1 MAELQHFGYFFSR
14 GFGPQ
19 AWGRDDWHWGHDW
32 TKPDLY
38 QQSVR
43 ALEQAGMDLVIA
55 EDAISLGNPST
66 LDLRI
71 RQAYGG
77 PKHDPLLLAPYL
89 FAATSHIGIAPTINA
104 GFTPPYLAARQAAT
118 LAHLSGD
125 RFGLNV
131 VTDTGSARHA
141 GLAPLPHDA
150 AYDRAEEW
158 LQLVRRLW
166 HSWGSDGYVAGAAGT
181 GGVHGDGR
189 APGDGAGWHFADGD
203 ALDAFH
209 HEGAYFSA
217 DGPLNALPLD
227 TDPVIV
233 SPGGSGRG
241 LGFAGTHSDVQ
252 LALAP
257 LSAGAVRDY
266 RARVLTAASDAGRS
280 AADIRVL
287 FVLKPVLVSSPEE
300 ADRIVRASADPTD
313 EALRAAAIAWS
324 SDSETD
330 LLSLDLDAPIPAGT
344 FGDHVSAGTIRGL
357 VGDTPDAPLRE
368 LLTRKARLGRITT
381 RDGFVGTADEL
392 ADFVEELGA
401 DADNDGFIFS
411 GDLHPAQVYR
421 MLGDLVPVLRR
432 RGLLRRE
439 YGDGGIRGNLFDF

>member
-1 MAELQHFGYFFSR
+1 MARPQHFGYFFSR

-19 AWGRDDWHWGHDW
+19 AWGRSDWDWGHDW

-43 ALEQAGMDLVIA
+43 TLEQAGMDLVIA

-89 FAATSHIGIAPTINA
+89 FAATSHIGIAPTVNA
-104 GFTPPYLAARQAAT
+104 GFTPPYLAARQFAT
-118 LAHLSGD
+118 LAHLSSERLGI
-125 RFGLNV
+125 NV
-131 VTDTGSARHA
+131 VTDVGSARHA
-141 GLAPLPHDA
+141 GLPPLPHDQ
-150 AYDRAEEW
+150 AYGRAEEW
-158 LQLVRRLW
+158 ITLLRRLW
-166 HSWGSDGYVAGAAGT
+166 GSWGSGFIGNRSD
-181 GGVHGDGR
+181 
-189 APGDGAGWHFADGD
+189 WSFADGD

-209 HEGAYFSA
+209 HEGEYFTA

-227 TDPVIV
+227 SDPVVV

-241 LGFAGTHSDVQ
+241 LAFAGTHSDVQ

-257 LSAGAVRDY
+257 LSAAAVADY
-266 RARVLTAASDAGRS
+266 RGRVIAAARNAGRK
-280 AADIRVL
+280 AADLRIL
-287 FVLKPVLVSSPEE
+287 FVLKPEIVSSSDE
-300 ADRIVRASADPTD
+300 ADRIVEASRHPSDD
-313 EALRAAAIAWS
+313 DLRTAAIAWS

-330 LLSLDLDAPIPAGT
+330 LLALDLDAPVPDGT

-357 VGDTPDAPLRE
+357 LGDTPDAPLRT
-368 LLTRKARLGRITT
+368 LLERKARKGRVSSHE
-381 RDGFVGTADEL
+381 GFVGTADEF
-392 ADFVEELGA
+392 ADFIEELGS
-401 DADNDGFIFS
+401 DADNDGIIFS
-411 GDLHPAQVYR
+411 GDLHPAQIHR
-421 MLGDLVPVLRR
+421 MFGDLVPVLRR

-439 YGDGGIRGNLFDF
+439 YGAGGIRANLFDF

>member
-1 MAELQHFGYFFSR
+1 MADLQHFGYFFSR

-19 AWGRDDWHWGHDW
+19 AWGRSDWDWGHDW

-55 EDAISLGNPST
+55 EDAISLGNPAT

-89 FAATSHIGIAPTINA
+89 FAATSHIGIAPTVNA
-104 GFTPPYLAARQAAT
+104 GFTPPYLAARQFAT
-118 LAHLSGD
+118 LAHLSSERLGI
-125 RFGLNV
+125 NV
-131 VTDTGSARHA
+131 VTDVGSARHA
-141 GLAPLPHDA
+141 GVAPLPHDQ

-158 LQLVRRLW
+158 ITLLRRFW
-166 HSWGSDGYVAGAAGT
+166 HSWGDGYV
-181 GGVHGDGR
+181 GDR
-189 APGDGAGWHFADGD
+189 SSWRFADGT

-209 HEGAYFSA
+209 HEGEHFTA
-217 DGPLNALPLD
+217 DGPLNALPLAA
-227 TDPVIV
+227 DPVVV

-257 LSAGAVRDY
+257 LSAAAMSDY
-266 RARVLTAASDAGRS
+266 RARVLAAAAESGRS
-280 AADIRVL
+280 ASDLRIL
-287 FVLKPVLVSSPEE
+287 FVLKPEVVASVEE
-300 ADRIVRASADPTD
+300 ADRIVAASAHPSDD
-313 EALRAAAIAWS
+313 DLRTAAVAWS

-330 LLSLDLDAPIPAGT
+330 LLSLDLDRPIPEGT

-368 LLTRKARLGRITT
+368 LLTRKARKGRVDA
-381 RDGFVGTADEL
+381 RAGFVGTAGEF
-392 ADFVEELGA
+392 ADFIEELGA
-401 DADNDGFIFS
+401 DADNDGIIFS

-421 MLGDLVPVLRR
+421 MFGDIVPVLRQ

-439 YGDGGIRGNLFDF
+439 YGGGGIRGNLFDF

>member
-1 MAELQHFGYFFSR
+1 MTGLQHFGYFFSR

-19 AWGRDDWHWGHDW
+19 AWGRSDWDWGYDW

-43 ALEQAGMDLVIA
+43 TLEQAGMDLVIA

-77 PKHDPLLLAPYL
+77 PKHDPLLLTPYL
-89 FAATSHIGIAPTINA
+89 FAATSHIGIAPTVNA
-104 GFTPPYLAARQAAT
+104 GITPPYLAARQFAT
-118 LAHLSGD
+118 LAHLSSERLGI
-125 RFGLNV
+125 NV
-131 VTDTGSARHA
+131 VTDVGSARHA
-141 GLAPLPHDA
+141 GLPPLPHDQ

-158 LQLVRRLW
+158 ITLLRRLW
-166 HSWGSDGYVAGAAGT
+166 GSWGPDGYVGSA
-181 GGVHGDGR
+181 D
-189 APGDGAGWHFADGD
+189 DWHFANGD

-209 HEGAYFSA
+209 HEGAYFTA

-227 TDPVIV
+227 SDPVVV

-241 LGFAGTHSDVQ
+241 LAFAGTHSDVQ

-257 LSAGAVRDY
+257 LSAAAVRDY
-266 RARVLTAASDAGRS
+266 RAKVIEAALAAGRT
-280 AADIRVL
+280 ADQLRIL
-287 FVLKPVLVSSPEE
+287 FVLKPVIVSSTAE
-300 ADRIVRASADPTD
+300 ADAIVAASEHPSD
-313 EALRAAAIAWS
+313 EDLRTAAVAWS

-330 LLSLDLDAPIPAGT
+330 LLALDLDAPIPAGT

-368 LLTRKARLGRITT
+368 LLTRKARQGRIST
-381 RDGFVGTADEL
+381 RSGFVGTADEFG
-392 ADFVEELGA
+392 DFIEELGS
-401 DADNDGFIFS
+401 DADNDGLIFS
-411 GDLHPAQVYR
+411 GDLHPAQVAR
-421 MLGDLVPVLRR
+421 MFGDLVPVLRR

-439 YGDGGIRGNLFDF
+439 YGAGGIRANLFDF

>member
-1 MAELQHFGYFFSR
+1 MADLQHFGYFFSR

-19 AWGRDDWHWGHDW
+19 AWGRSDWDWGHDW

-55 EDAISLGNPST
+55 EDAISLGNPAT

-89 FAATSHIGIAPTINA
+89 FAATSHIGIAPTVNA
-104 GFTPPYLAARQAAT
+104 GITPPYLAARQFAT
-118 LAHLSGD
+118 LAHLSSERLGI
-125 RFGLNV
+125 NV
-131 VTDTGSARHA
+131 VTDVGSARHA
-141 GLAPLPHDA
+141 GLPPLPHDQ

-158 LQLVRRLW
+158 IGLLRRLW
-166 HSWGSDGYVAGAAGT
+166 GSWGPSGYV
-181 GGVHGDGR
+181 GD
-189 APGDGAGWHFADGD
+189 PSDWSFANGD
-203 ALDAFH
+203 ALDSFS
-209 HEGAYFSA
+209 HEGAYFRA
-217 DGPLNALPLD
+217 DGPLNALPLAS
-227 TDPVIV
+227 DPIVV

-241 LGFAGTHSDVQ
+241 LAFAGTHSDVQ

-257 LSAGAVRDY
+257 LTAAAVADY
-266 RARVLTAASDAGRS
+266 RARVLGAAADAGRS
-280 AADIRVL
+280 AADLRIL
-287 FVLKPVLVSSPEE
+287 FVLKPVIASSADE
-300 ADRIVRASADPTD
+300 ADRLVAASRHPSDD
-313 EALRAAAIAWS
+313 ALRAAAVAWS

-330 LLSLDLDAPIPAGT
+330 LLALDLDAPIPLGT
-344 FGDHVSAGTIRGL
+344 FGDHVSAGTVRGL

-368 LLTRKARLGRITT
+368 LLTRKARLGRIAT
-381 RDGFVGTADEL
+381 RDGFVGTADEFT
-392 ADFVEELGA
+392 DFIEELGSE
-401 DADNDGFIFS
+401 ADNDGIIFS

-421 MLGDLVPVLRR
+421 MLGDLVPALRR

-439 YGDGGIRGNLFDF
+439 YGDGGLRANLFDF

>member
-1 MAELQHFGYFFSR
+1 MAGLQHFGYFFSR

-19 AWGRDDWHWGHDW
+19 AWGRSDWDWGHDW

-89 FAATSHIGIAPTINA
+89 FAATSHIGIAPTVNA
-104 GFTPPYLAARQAAT
+104 GITPPYLAARQFAT
-118 LAHLSGD
+118 LAHLSGA
-125 RFGLNV
+125 RLGINV

-141 GLAPLPHDA
+141 GLEPLPHDH

-158 LQLVRRLW
+158 LLLVRRLW
-166 HSWGSDGYVAGAAGT
+166 HSWGDSGFV
-181 GGVHGDGR
+181 GD
-189 APGDGAGWHFADGD
+189 ATDWHFADGD

-209 HEGAYFSA
+209 HEGTYFTA
-217 DGPLNALPLD
+217 DGPLNALPLES
-227 TDPVIV
+227 DPVVV

-257 LSAGAVRDY
+257 LSASAVRDY
-266 RARVLTAASDAGRS
+266 RARVVAAAAEAGRS
-280 AADIRVL
+280 ASDLRIL
-287 FVLKPVLVSSPEE
+287 FVLKPEVVTSREE
-300 ADRIVRASADPTD
+300 ADRIVEASRHPSDD
-313 EALRAAAIAWS
+313 DLRTAAIAWS

-330 LLSLDLDAPIPAGT
+330 LLALDLDAPIPAGT

-368 LLTRKARLGRITT
+368 LLTRKARKGRVAS
-381 RDGFVGTADEL
+381 REGFVGTADEF
-392 ADFVEELGA
+392 ADFIEELGS
-401 DADNDGFIFS
+401 DADNDGIIFS

-421 MLGDLVPVLRR
+421 MFGDLVPVLRR

-439 YGDGGIRGNLFDF
+439 YGVGGIRANLFDF

>member
-1 MAELQHFGYFFSR
+1 MADLQHFGYFFSR

-19 AWGRDDWHWGHDW
+19 AWGRSDWDWGHDW
-32 TKPDLY
+32 TKPDMY

-89 FAATSHIGIAPTINA
+89 FAATSHIGIAPTVNA
-104 GFTPPYLAARQAAT
+104 GITPPYLAARQFAT
-118 LAHLSGD
+118 LAHLSSE
-125 RFGLNV
+125 RFGINV
-131 VTDTGSARHA
+131 VTDVGSARHA
-141 GLAPLPHDA
+141 GVPPLPHDQ

-158 LQLVRRLW
+158 ITLLRRLW
-166 HSWGSDGYVAGAAGT
+166 HSWGSDGYVGNR
-181 GGVHGDGR
+181 D
-189 APGDGAGWHFADGD
+189 DWSFADGD

-209 HEGAYFSA
+209 HEGAYFTA
-217 DGPLNALPLD
+217 DGPLNALPMD
-227 TDPVIV
+227 SDPVVV

-257 LSAGAVRDY
+257 LSASAVSDY
-266 RARVLTAASDAGRS
+266 RGRVLAAAADAGRAASDLR
-280 AADIRVL
+280 IL
-287 FVLKPVLVSSPEE
+287 FVLKPEIAVSADE
-300 ADRIVRASADPTD
+300 ADRIVAASTHPSDD
-313 EALRAAAIAWS
+313 DLRTAAIAWS

-330 LLSLDLDAPIPAGT
+330 LLALDLDAPVPAGT

-357 VGDTPDAPLRE
+357 LGDTPDAPLRE
-368 LLTRKARLGRITT
+368 LLTRKARKGRVSS
-381 RDGFVGTADEL
+381 RSGFVGTADEF
-392 ADFVEELGA
+392 ADFIEELGA
-401 DADNDGFIFS
+401 DADNDGIIFS

-421 MLGDLVPVLRR
+421 MFGDLVPVLRQ

-439 YGDGGIRGNLFDF
+439 YGSGGLRANLFDF

>member
-1 MAELQHFGYFFSR
+1 MARPQHFGYFFSR

-19 AWGRDDWHWGHDW
+19 AWGRSDWDWGHDW

-43 ALEQAGMDLVIA
+43 TLEQAGMDLVIA

-89 FAATSHIGIAPTINA
+89 FAATSHIGIAPTVNA
-104 GFTPPYLAARQAAT
+104 GFTPPYLAARQFAT
-118 LAHLSGD
+118 LAHLSSERLGI
-125 RFGLNV
+125 NV
-131 VTDTGSARHA
+131 VTDVGSARHA
-141 GLAPLPHDA
+141 GLPPLPHDL

-158 LQLVRRLW
+158 LSLVRRLW
-166 HSWGSDGYVAGAAGT
+166 RSWGPDGHVGDASD
-181 GGVHGDGR
+181 
-189 APGDGAGWHFADGD
+189 WHFADGE

-209 HEGAYFSA
+209 HEGEYFTA

-227 TDPVIV
+227 SDPVVV

-241 LGFAGTHSDVQ
+241 LAFAGTHSDVQ

-257 LSAGAVRDY
+257 LSAAAVADY
-266 RARVLTAASDAGRS
+266 RGRVIDAAAAAGRTAADLR
-280 AADIRVL
+280 IL
-287 FVLKPVLVSSPEE
+287 FVLKPEIVTSSAE
-300 ADRIVRASADPTD
+300 ADRIVEASRHPSDD
-313 EALRAAAIAWS
+313 DLRTAAIAWS

-330 LLSLDLDAPIPAGT
+330 LLALDLDAPVPEGT

-357 VGDTPDAPLRE
+357 LGDTPDAPLRA
-368 LLTRKARLGRITT
+368 LLERKARKGRVSS
-381 RDGFVGTADEL
+381 REGFVGTADEF
-392 ADFVEELGA
+392 ADFIEELGS
-401 DADNDGFIFS
+401 DADNDGIIFS
-411 GDLHPAQVYR
+411 GDLHPAQIHR
-421 MLGDLVPVLRR
+421 MFGDLVPVLRR
-432 RGLLRRE
+432 RELLRRE
-439 YGDGGIRGNLFDF
+439 YGAGGIRANLFDF

>member
-1 MAELQHFGYFFSR
+1 MADLQHFGYFFSR

-19 AWGRDDWHWGHDW
+19 AWGRSDWDWGHDW

-89 FAATSHIGIAPTINA
+89 FAATSHIGIAPTVNA
-104 GFTPPYLAARQAAT
+104 GITPPYLAARQFAT
-118 LAHLSGD
+118 LAHLSSERLGI
-125 RFGLNV
+125 NV
-131 VTDTGSARHA
+131 VTDVGSARHA
-141 GLAPLPHDA
+141 GLPPLPHDQ

-158 LQLVRRLW
+158 ITLLRRFW
-166 HSWGSDGYVAGAAGT
+166 HSWGSDGYVGSRP
-181 GGVHGDGR
+181 D
-189 APGDGAGWHFADGD
+189 WHFADGHE
-203 ALDAFH
+203 LDAFH
-209 HEGAYFSA
+209 HEGAYFTA

-227 TDPVIV
+227 SDPIVV

-257 LSAGAVRDY
+257 LSASAVSDY
-266 RARVLTAASDAGRS
+266 RARVLSAAADAGRS
-280 AADIRVL
+280 PDELRIL
-287 FVLKPVLVSSPEE
+287 FVLKPEIAVSPEE
-300 ADRIVRASADPTD
+300 ADRIVEASLHPSDD
-313 EALRAAAIAWS
+313 DLRTAAIAWS

-330 LLSLDLDAPIPAGT
+330 LLALDLDAPIPAGT

-368 LLTRKARLGRITT
+368 LLTRKARKGRVSS
-381 RDGFVGTADEL
+381 RSGFVGTAGEF
-392 ADFVEELGA
+392 ADFIEELGA
-401 DADNDGFIFS
+401 DAENDGIIFS

-421 MLGDLVPVLRR
+421 MFGDLVPVLRQ

-439 YGDGGIRGNLFDF
+439 YGAGGIRANLFDF

>member
-55 EDAISLGNPST
+55 EDAISLGNPAT

-89 FAATSHIGIAPTINA
+89 FAATEHLGIAPTINA

-118 LAHLSGD
+118 LAHLSGG

-166 HSWGSDGYVAGAAGT
+166 HSWGTDDSARGAGYVGNAS
-181 GGVHGDGR
+181 D
-189 APGDGAGWHFADGD
+189 WHFADGD

-209 HEGAYFSA
+209 HEGAYFTA

-257 LSAGAVRDY
+257 LTASAVRDY

-280 AADIRVL
+280 ADDIRVL
-287 FVLKPVLVSSPEE
+287 FVLKPVVVSSPEE
-300 ADRIVRASADPTD
+300 ADRIVAASEHPSD
-313 EALRAAAIAWS
+313 EALRAAAVAWS

-330 LLSLDLDAPIPAGT
+330 LLSLDLDAPIPDGT

-368 LLTRKARLGRITT
+368 LLTRKARLGRIRT
-381 RDGFVGTADEL
+381 RDGFVGTAEEF
-392 ADFVEELGA
+392 ADFAEELGA
-401 DADNDGFIFS
+401 DADNDGFILS

-421 MLGDLVPVLRR
+421 MLGDLVPVLRQ

>member
-55 EDAISLGNPST
+55 EDAISLGNPAT

-89 FAATSHIGIAPTINA
+89 FAATEHLGIAPTINA

-118 LAHLSGD
+118 LAHLSGG

-166 HSWGSDGYVAGAAGT
+166 HSWGTDDSARGAGYVGNAS
-181 GGVHGDGR
+181 D
-189 APGDGAGWHFADGD
+189 WHFADGD

-209 HEGAYFSA
+209 HEGAYFTA

-257 LSAGAVRDY
+257 LTASAVRDY

-280 AADIRVL
+280 ADDIRVL
-287 FVLKPVLVSSPEE
+287 FVLKPVMVSSPEE
-300 ADRIVRASADPTD
+300 ADRIVAASEHPSD
-313 EALRAAAIAWS
+313 EALRAAAVAWS

-330 LLSLDLDAPIPAGT
+330 LLSLDLDAPIPDGT

-368 LLTRKARLGRITT
+368 LLTRKARLGRIRT
-381 RDGFVGTADEL
+381 RDGFVGTAEEF
-392 ADFVEELGA
+392 ADFAEELGA
-401 DADNDGFIFS
+401 DADNDGFILS

-421 MLGDLVPVLRR
+421 MLGDLVPVLRQ

>member
-1 MAELQHFGYFFSR
+1 MADLQHFGYFFSR

-19 AWGRDDWHWGHDW
+19 AWGRSDWDWGHDW

-55 EDAISLGNPST
+55 EDAISLGSPAT

-89 FAATSHIGIAPTINA
+89 FAATSHIGIAPTVNA
-104 GFTPPYLAARQAAT
+104 GITPPYLAARQFAT
-118 LAHLSGD
+118 LAHLSSE
-125 RFGLNV
+125 RFGINV
-131 VTDTGSARHA
+131 VTDVGSARHA
-141 GLAPLPHDA
+141 GVPPLPHDQ

-158 LQLVRRLW
+158 ITLLRRFW
-166 HSWGSDGYVAGAAGT
+166 HSWGTDGYVGNRS
-181 GGVHGDGR
+181 DWR
-189 APGDGAGWHFADGD
+189 FADGS

-209 HEGAYFSA
+209 HEGAYFTA

-227 TDPVIV
+227 ADPVVV

-257 LSAGAVRDY
+257 LTASAVRDY
-266 RARVLTAASDAGRS
+266 RARVVAAAQEAGRT
-280 AADIRVL
+280 ADDLRIL
-287 FVLKPVLVSSPEE
+287 FVLKPEIVTSAAE
-300 ADRIVRASADPTD
+300 ADRIVDASLHPSDD
-313 EALRAAAIAWS
+313 DLRTAAIAWS

-330 LLSLDLDAPIPAGT
+330 LLALDLDAPVPAGT

-357 VGDTPDAPLRE
+357 LGDTPDAPLRE
-368 LLTRKARLGRITT
+368 LLTRKARKGRVSA
-381 RDGFVGTADEL
+381 RSGFVGTADEF
-392 ADFVEELGA
+392 ADFIEELGA
-401 DADNDGFIFS
+401 DADNDGIIFS

-421 MLGDLVPVLRR
+421 TFGDLVPVLRQ

-439 YGDGGIRGNLFDF
+439 YGAGGLRANLFDF

>member
-1 MAELQHFGYFFSR
+1 MADLQHFGYFFSR

-89 FAATSHIGIAPTINA
+89 FTATSHIGIAPTINA

-166 HSWGSDGYVAGAAGT
+166 HSWGSHGSDGGAGYV
-181 GGVHGDGR
+181 GD
-189 APGDGAGWHFADGD
+189 PSDWHFANGD

-209 HEGAYFSA
+209 HEGAYFTA

-227 TDPVIV
+227 SDPVIV

-257 LSAGAVRDY
+257 LSAAAVRDY
-266 RARVLTAASDAGRS
+266 RSRVLTAASDAGRS
-280 AADIRVL
+280 ADDIRVL
-287 FVLKPVLVSSPEE
+287 FVLKPVVLSSPEE
-300 ADRIVRASADPTD
+300 ADRIVAASAHPTD
-313 EALRAAAIAWS
+313 EALRAAAVAWS

-330 LLSLDLDAPIPAGT
+330 LLSLDLDGPIPAGT

-357 VGDTPDAPLRE
+357 VGDTPHAPLRE
-368 LLTRKARLGRITT
+368 LLTRKARLGRIST
-381 RDGFVGTADEL
+381 RDGFVGTADEFG
-392 ADFVEELGA
+392 DFVEELGA
-401 DADNDGFIFS
+401 DAENDGFIFS

-421 MLGDLVPVLRR
+421 MLGDLVPVLRQ

>member
-19 AWGRDDWHWGHDW
+19 AWGRADWDWGHDW

-89 FAATSHIGIAPTINA
+89 FAATSHIGIAPTVNA
-104 GFTPPYLAARQAAT
+104 GVTPPYLAARQFAT
-118 LAHLSGD
+118 LAHLSSERLGI
-125 RFGLNV
+125 NV
-131 VTDTGSARHA
+131 VTDVGSARHA
-141 GLAPLPHDA
+141 GLPALPHDQ

-158 LQLVRRLW
+158 ITLLRRLW
-166 HSWGSDGYVAGAAGT
+166 HSWGSDGYVGSR
-181 GGVHGDGR
+181 D
-189 APGDGAGWHFADGD
+189 DWHFADGSH
-203 ALDAFH
+203 LDAFH
-209 HEGAYFSA
+209 HQGEYFTA

-227 TDPVIV
+227 SDPIVV

-257 LSAGAVRDY
+257 LSAAAVADY
-266 RARVLTAASDAGRS
+266 RRRVLDAAAEAGRS
-280 AADIRVL
+280 AEDLRIL
-287 FVLKPVLVSSPEE
+287 FVLKPEIVTSTAE
-300 ADRIVRASADPTD
+300 AERVVEASRHPSDD
-313 EALRAAAIAWS
+313 DLRTAAIAWS

-330 LLSLDLDAPIPAGT
+330 LLALDLDAPIPDGT
-344 FGDHVSAGTIRGL
+344 FGDHVSAGTVRGL
-357 VGDTPDAPLRE
+357 VGDTPRAPLRE
-368 LLTRKARLGRITT
+368 LLTRKARKGRVSA
-381 RDGFVGTADEL
+381 REGFVGTADEF
-392 ADFVEELGA
+392 ADFIEELGA
-401 DADNDGFIFS
+401 DADNDGIIFS

-421 MLGDLVPVLRR
+421 MFGDLVPVLRR

-439 YGDGGIRGNLFDF
+439 YGAGGIRANLFDF

>member
-1 MAELQHFGYFFSR
+1 MAGLQHFGYFFSR

-19 AWGRDDWHWGHDW
+19 AWGRSDWDWGHDW

-89 FAATSHIGIAPTINA
+89 FAATSHIGIAPTVNA
-104 GFTPPYLAARQAAT
+104 GFTPPYLAARQFAT

-125 RFGLNV
+125 RLGINV

-166 HSWGSDGYVAGAAGT
+166 HSWGSGYV
-181 GGVHGDGR
+181 GDR
-189 APGDGAGWHFADGD
+189 SDWHFADGD

-209 HEGAYFSA
+209 HEGAYFTA

-227 TDPVIV
+227 ADPIVV

-241 LGFAGTHSDVQ
+241 LAFAGTHSDVQ

-257 LSAGAVRDY
+257 LSAAAVRDY
-266 RARVLTAASDAGRS
+266 RARVLVAAADAGRTTD
-280 AADIRVL
+280 ALRIL
-287 FVLKPVLVSSPEE
+287 FVLKPEIVSSAAE
-300 ADRIVRASADPTD
+300 ADRVVEASRHPSDD
-313 EALRAAAIAWS
+313 DLRTAAIAWS

-330 LLSLDLDAPIPAGT
+330 LLALDLDAPIPAGT

-357 VGDTPDAPLRE
+357 VGDTPDAPLRT
-368 LLTRKARLGRITT
+368 LLERKARKGRVSS
-381 RDGFVGTADEL
+381 REGFVGTADEF
-392 ADFVEELGA
+392 ADFIEELGA
-401 DADNDGFIFS
+401 DADNDGIIFS

-439 YGDGGIRGNLFDF
+439 YGAGGIRQNLFDF

>member
-19 AWGRDDWHWGHDW
+19 AWGRSDWDWGHDW
-32 TKPDLY
+32 TKPELY

-89 FAATSHIGIAPTINA
+89 FAATSHIGIAPTVNA
-104 GFTPPYLAARQAAT
+104 GFTPPYLAARQFAT
-118 LAHLSGD
+118 LAHLSGS
-125 RFGLNV
+125 RLGINV

-141 GLAPLPHDA
+141 GLSPLPHDQ

-158 LQLVRRLW
+158 IGLLRRLW
-166 HSWGSDGYVAGAAGT
+166 RSWGSDGYV
-181 GGVHGDGR
+181 GD
-189 APGDGAGWHFADGD
+189 PSDWSFANGE

-209 HEGAYFSA
+209 HEGEYFTA

-227 TDPVIV
+227 SDPVVV

-241 LGFAGTHSDVQ
+241 LAFAGTHSDVQ

-257 LSAGAVRDY
+257 LSASAVRDY
-266 RARVLTAASDAGRS
+266 RARVVSAAAASGRAAAGLR
-280 AADIRVL
+280 IL
-287 FVLKPVLVSSPEE
+287 FVLKPEIVSSPEE
-300 ADRIVRASADPTD
+300 ADRIVSASTHPSDD
-313 EALRAAAIAWS
+313 DLRTAAIAWS

-330 LLSLDLDAPIPAGT
+330 LLALDLDSPIPAGT

-357 VGDTPDAPLRE
+357 VGDTPDAPLRT
-368 LLTRKARLGRITT
+368 LLERKARKGRVSA
-381 RDGFVGTADEL
+381 REGFVGTADEF
-392 ADFVEELGA
+392 ADFIEELGA
-401 DADNDGFIFS
+401 DADNDGIIFS

-421 MLGDLVPVLRR
+421 MFGDLVPVLRR

-439 YGDGGIRGNLFDF
+439 YGAGGIRQNLFDF

>member
-1 MAELQHFGYFFSR
+1 MAGLQHFGYFFSR

-19 AWGRDDWHWGHDW
+19 AWGRSDWDWGHDW

-89 FAATSHIGIAPTINA
+89 FAATSHIGFAPTVNA
-104 GFTPPYLAARQAAT
+104 GFTPPYLAARQFAT

-125 RFGLNV
+125 RFGVNV

-141 GLAPLPHDA
+141 GIAPLPHDA

-166 HSWGSDGYVAGAAGT
+166 HSWGSGYV
-181 GGVHGDGR
+181 GDR
-189 APGDGAGWHFADGD
+189 SDWHFADGD

-209 HEGAYFSA
+209 HEGAYFTA

-227 TDPVIV
+227 SDPIVV

-257 LSAGAVRDY
+257 LSAAAVRDY
-266 RARVLTAASDAGRS
+266 RARVLSAAADAGRT
-280 AADIRVL
+280 ADALRIL
-287 FVLKPVLVSSPEE
+287 FVLKPEIVSSAAE
-300 ADRIVRASADPTD
+300 ADRVVDASRHPSDD
-313 EALRAAAIAWS
+313 DLRTAAIAWS

-330 LLSLDLDAPIPAGT
+330 LLALDLDAPIPAGT

-357 VGDTPDAPLRE
+357 VGDTPDAPLRT
-368 LLTRKARLGRITT
+368 LLERKARKGRVSS
-381 RDGFVGTADEL
+381 REGFVGTADEF
-392 ADFVEELGA
+392 ADFIEELGA
-401 DADNDGFIFS
+401 DADNDGIIFS

-439 YGDGGIRGNLFDF
+439 YGAGGIRENLFDF

>member
-1 MAELQHFGYFFSR
+1 MADLQHFGYFFSR

-19 AWGRDDWHWGHDW
+19 AWGRSDWDWGHDW

-89 FAATSHIGIAPTINA
+89 FAATSHIGIAPTVNA
-104 GFTPPYLAARQAAT
+104 GITPPYLAARQFAT
-118 LAHLSGD
+118 LAHLSSERLGI
-125 RFGLNV
+125 NV
-131 VTDTGSARHA
+131 VTDVGSARHA
-141 GLAPLPHDA
+141 GLPPLPHDQ

-158 LQLVRRLW
+158 ITLLRRLW
-166 HSWGSDGYVAGAAGT
+166 RSWGSDGYVGSRP
-181 GGVHGDGR
+181 D
-189 APGDGAGWHFADGD
+189 WHFAAGD

-209 HEGAYFSA
+209 HEGAYFTA

-227 TDPVIV
+227 SDPVVV

-257 LSAGAVRDY
+257 LSASAVSEY
-266 RARVLTAASDAGRS
+266 RGRVLAAAADAGRAASDLR
-280 AADIRVL
+280 IL
-287 FVLKPVLVSSPEE
+287 FVLKPEITVSADE
-300 ADRIVRASADPTD
+300 ADRIVSASTHPSD
-313 EALRAAAIAWS
+313 EDLRTAAIAWS

-330 LLSLDLDAPIPAGT
+330 LLALDLDAPVPDGT

-357 VGDTPDAPLRE
+357 LGDTPDAPLRE
-368 LLTRKARLGRITT
+368 LLTRKARKGRVAS
-381 RDGFVGTADEL
+381 RQGFVGTAGEF
-392 ADFVEELGA
+392 ADFIEELGA
-401 DADNDGFIFS
+401 DADNDGIIFS
-411 GDLHPAQVYR
+411 GDLHPASVYR
-421 MLGDLVPVLRR
+421 MFGDLVPVLRQ

-439 YGDGGIRGNLFDF
+439 YGAGGIRGNLFDF

>member
-1 MAELQHFGYFFSR
+1 VAAPQHFGYFFSR

-19 AWGRDDWHWGHDW
+19 AWGRSDWDWGYDW
-32 TKPDLY
+32 TKPELY

-55 EDAISLGNPST
+55 EDAISLGNPAT

-89 FAATSHIGIAPTINA
+89 FAATSHIGIAPTVNA
-104 GFTPPYLAARQAAT
+104 GITPPYLAARQFAT
-118 LAHLSGD
+118 LAHLSSSRLGI
-125 RFGLNV
+125 NV

-141 GLAPLPHDA
+141 GLEPLPHDR

-158 LQLVRRLW
+158 IGLLRRLW
-166 HSWGSDGYVAGAAGT
+166 RSWGSGFV
-181 GGVHGDGR
+181 GD
-189 APGDGAGWHFADGD
+189 ASDWTFADGD

-209 HEGAYFSA
+209 HEGEYFTA

-227 TDPVIV
+227 ADPVVV

-241 LGFAGTHSDVQ
+241 LAFAGTHSDVQ
-252 LALAP
+252 HALAP
-257 LSAGAVRDY
+257 LSAAAVADY
-266 RARVLTAASDAGRS
+266 RSRVVEAAAAAGRG
-280 AADIRVL
+280 AADLRIL
-287 FVLKPVLVSSPEE
+287 FVLKPVIVSSTDE
-300 ADRIVRASADPTD
+300 ADRIVEASRHPSDD
-313 EALRAAAIAWS
+313 DLRTAAIAWS

-344 FGDHVSAGTIRGL
+344 FGEHVSAGTVRGL

-368 LLTRKARLGRITT
+368 LLTRKARTGRVSS
-381 RDGFVGTADEL
+381 REGFVGTADEY
-392 ADFVEELGA
+392 ADFIEELGA
-401 DADNDGFIFS
+401 DADNDGIIFS

-439 YGDGGIRGNLFDF
+439 YGDGGIRANLFDF